1 MSARNPERDAER
13 FDYLNSQF
21 GALHAD
27 GQRAIAK
34 SKNNAVRLAH
44 LKSRLD
50 QLREMADWSIANLM
64 KTRRQMRASLRENSS
79 LRKK

>member
-1 MSARNPERDAER
+1 MSARNPEQDAER
-13 FDYLNSQF
+13 FDCLRMQF
-21 GALHAD
+21 AELHAD

-64 KTRRQMRASLRENSS
+64 KTRRQIQASLRENSS
-79 LRKK
+79 LRRK